1 MVRGSRCAGLSA
13 CFLQKQRLVPAGT
26 LTAAPPHTPTHARV
40 LDASLPRSSLCTQLP
55 TASVALLSQPGW
67 LLFLEPQ
74 L

>member
-13 CFLQKQRLVPAGT
+13 CFLQKRRLVPAGT
-26 LTAAPPHTPTHARV
+26 LTAAPPHTPGARV

>member
-13 CFLQKQRLVPAGT
+13 CFLQKRRLVPAGT
-26 LTAAPPHTPTHARV
+26 HTPGARV